1 MTLPPPPRIPGS
13 KDSRRVFVEDR
24 AKFGYEA
31 CCSWHDKER
40 QPIGGSQVSLCP
52 TLSPLRRLNYPALKA
67 LSPKYSILPVRP
79 IVQHV
84 VGCGAVHGLVQSVR
98 ANTDSNAAAGGMP
111 ALILGPEAALIASAR
126 CYSVSEQAVTSPV
139 SSMPWCLATE
149 ATARQLRGRRHC
161 RNNPTRGQGCAYCAY
176 SIIITSRPGT
186 RGATFFGRGRVQ
198 L

>member
-1 MTLPPPPRIPGS
+1 MSQSSIFQECWVVFLSAEARLPLEQIVGLGGRLLLRQAVISHTGPPGPPLGPPQSPPGHFSSPPMTLPPPPRIPGS

-84 VGCGAVHGLVQSVR
+84 VGCGAVHGLV
-98 ANTDSNAAAGGMP
+98 
-111 ALILGPEAALIASAR
+111 SAKR
-126 CYSVSEQAVTSPV
+126 ESKY
-139 SSMPWCLATE
+139 
-149 ATARQLRGRRHC
+149 R
-161 RNNPTRGQGCAYCAY
+161 
-176 SIIITSRPGT
+176 
-186 RGATFFGRGRVQ
+186 F
-198 L
+198 

>member
-1 MTLPPPPRIPGS
+1 MVFLSAEARLPLEQIVGLGGRLLLRQAVISHTGPPWSPLGPPSPPLGPPSPPLGPPQSPPGHFSSPPMTLPPPPRIPGS

-84 VGCGAVHGLVQSVR
+84 VGCGAVHGLV
-98 ANTDSNAAAGGMP
+98 
-111 ALILGPEAALIASAR
+111 SAKR
-126 CYSVSEQAVTSPV
+126 ESKY
-139 SSMPWCLATE
+139 
-149 ATARQLRGRRHC
+149 R
-161 RNNPTRGQGCAYCAY
+161 
-176 SIIITSRPGT
+176 
-186 RGATFFGRGRVQ
+186 F
-198 L
+198 